1 MEKLK
6 IVNND
11 ILLNGRPVARLFDC
25 DEMTILKL
33 KRCLEF
39 SSEEDSNGYEIL
51 KELYSSLQRAEVFVS
66 KNERIRKACE
76 KAAKFLLRN

>member
-6 IVNND
+6 IVNNN

-33 KRCLEF
+33 KRCFEF
-39 SSEEDSNGYEIL
+39 AEDDADGYEIL
-51 KELYSSLQRAEVFVS
+51 KELYSSLQRVEVFVS